1 VTDDLVAFLKARLDE
16 DEQAAQAIERGESSW
31 TAAVDV
37 GDEYN
42 YAVVTSDDPEALQLS
57 DGELLVHGG
66 SNLVARCGEMYFDG
80 ENYRNHIARW
90 DPARVLAD
98 VQAKRRI
105 IDLHQPREYS
115 RPHLQLPNCI
125 CCSYCAWQPEWPC
138 VTMRLLALPYAGHD
152 SYRAEWAPDTEVN
165 CG

>member
-1 VTDDLVAFLKARLDE
+1 MTDDLVAFLKAQLDA
-16 DEQAAQAIERGESSW
+16 DERVAQAVEDSESSW

-42 YAVVTSDDPEALQLS
+42 YAVVTSEAPAALQVA
-57 DGELLVHGG
+57 DGELLVGGG

-90 DPARVLAD
+90 DPARVLAE

-105 IDLHQPREYS
+105 IDLHEGDHECSTYD
-115 RPHLQLPNCI
+115 HNGEIDNCTWVI
-125 CCSYCAWQPEWPC
+125 GDCS
-138 VTMRLLALPYAGHD
+138 TLRLLASVYAGRPGWR
-152 SYRAEWAPDTEVN
+152 SEWAPDEEEN
-165 CG
+165 HG